1 MMTTLRR
8 IRVELS
14 FLAALWK
21 TNLLAA
27 LEYRASFI
35 SQVLGMLLNNAA
47 FLAFWLLFFQRFPK
61 VNGWGMRDMLG
72 LYGMTATGF
81 GLGVVLFGNAL
92 SLADIISQNG
102 LDPYLSLPR
111 PVLLHVLASGSRI
124 SGWGDILTGLLCMAL
139 LGPPDAAA
147 WLRYG
152 AAALVS
158 MIVFI
163 SFLVLVASLTFWI
176 GSASALSGSAINAI
190 LAFATY
196 PMSIFDGSAKLILLT
211 VIPAGFIGAL
221 PADFVRHYTGRGLAQ
236 LAAAALVFLA
246 LALIAFHR
254 GLRHYESGGLA
265 TGMGG

>member
-1 MMTTLRR
+1 MTSLLRR
-8 IRVELS
+8 FRVETT

-47 FLAFWLLFFQRFPK
+47 FLAFWLLFFQRFPE

-92 SLADIISQNG
+92 SLADIIGQNG

-139 LGPPDAAA
+139 LGPGDAAA

-152 AAALVS
+152 VASLAS
-158 MIVFI
+158 MAVFI

-176 GSASALSGSAINAI
+176 GSASALSGQAINAI

-196 PMSIFDGSAKLILLT
+196 PMSIFDGAAKLILLT
-211 VIPAGFIGAL
+211 VIPAAFVGAV
-221 PADFVRHYTGRGLAQ
+221 PAAFVRQYTGSGLLQ
-236 LAAAALVFLA
+236 LAAAALIALLLA
-246 LALIAFHR
+246 TATFHR
-254 GLRHYESGGLA
+254 GLRHYESGGLS

>member
-1 MMTTLRR
+1 MTTAWRR
-8 IRVELS
+8 LHVELA
-14 FLAALWK
+14 FLGALWK
-21 TNLLAA
+21 TNLLSA
-27 LEYRASFI
+27 LEYRASFV
-35 SQVLGMLLNNAA
+35 SQVLGMLLNNVA

-92 SLADIISQNG
+92 TLADIITQNG

-124 SGWGDILTGLLCMAL
+124 SGWGDIVTGLLCMLL
-139 LGPPDAAA
+139 LGPADAAA

-152 AAALVS
+152 VAALAS

-176 GSASALSGSAINAI
+176 GSASALSSQAINAI

-211 VIPAGFIGAL
+211 VIPAGFVGAV
-221 PADFVRHYTGRGLAQ
+221 PAAFVRHYTGEGLAQ
-236 LAAAALVFLA
+236 LAAAALVALLLA
-246 LALIAFHR
+246 TATFHR
-254 GLRHYESGGLA
+254 GLRRYESGGLA